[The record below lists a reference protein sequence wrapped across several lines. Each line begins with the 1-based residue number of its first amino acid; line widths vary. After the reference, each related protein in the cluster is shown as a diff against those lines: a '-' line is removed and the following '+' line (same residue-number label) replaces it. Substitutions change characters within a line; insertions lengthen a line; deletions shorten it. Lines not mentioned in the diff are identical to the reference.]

1 MRIDLKRKPWAQK
14 FMVIALAVAVCAISI
29 FSGRSALEVNAES
42 TDTQITNSA
51 NLITESA
58 ADERAQN
65 RVNTGSH
72 VFAAVTA
79 SGTWGTCPWSLSS
92 DGVLTIGAGTGANS
106 SGYGS
111 APWYSQRANIKSV
124 ELTGEVKLPQS
135 VANLFADCSNLTS
148 FDASNLD
155 TSAVTDMN
163 NMFYDCSS
171 LTSLDVSNW
180 DTSAVTNMGYM
191 FAGCTS
197 LTTLDVSN
205 WKTSAVTN
213 MSWVFGNC
221 SKLSALDVSNWDTSA
236 VQDMRYMFRNC
247 SSLTTLDISNWDTS
261 KAASMYGMFE
271 GCRSLTTIDV
281 SNWGTSNVT
290 DMGYMFNGCGK
301 LTALDVSNWNTSR
314 VINMGSMFYGCSSLT
329 TLDTSNWN
337 TSRATNMNWMFV
349 DCSNLTT
356 LGVSNWDTSHV
367 TDMNWMFKGCS
378 SLTTLDVSKWD
389 TSAVANMYNMFYDCS
404 SLTALDVSSWNT
416 GAVTDMRWMF
426 HNCNRLTTLDV
437 SSWDTSAVTNM
448 GYMFNGCS
456 SLTTLDVSSWDT
468 SAVTDM
474 TGMFSNCS
482 GLTTLGISSW
492 NTSKV
497 TSMYGMFNY
506 CRSFTTL
513 DLSNW
518 NTGAVQDM
526 SYMFQGCSNLA
537 SLDLSKWNTS
547 NVTTMPYTFNGCSS
561 LTYLDVSAWSTGK
574 VTTMQSMFS
583 GCSKLKHMK
592 VGTGFVFSSTG
603 GALPSPSAANGYYI
617 SGWYTAETGGTRR
630 ASAGGKY
637 TIAQTEDIYAQEA
650 PKNYHIFLNNNGGTS
665 KWKDMLTYADAFGS
679 GGINYHISSSTD
691 LGSAT
696 KNGYVFDGWEYYPMI
711 NYGFNTN
718 RVISYTNS
726 TYTKFGIVIHNS
738 TGKRVETIINTNT
751 LGTAKQDW
759 VCDLD
764 SGTYAIW
771 IGGLT
776 DSGAMRGY
784 KSTASLEKGK
794 TYRIEYNVVSI
805 ADGKVTFKDY
815 AFAGPGTMTTNN
827 MIPAGYATNFYADA
841 IWRLPEFVGWN
852 TAPDGSGTTYKP
864 GDALPDANL
873 DLYAQWG

>member
-1 MRIDLKRKPWAQK
+1 MGAFIKKALRYEGVQK
-14 FMVIALAVAVCAISI
+14 FIAIALAVAVCAISI

-42 TDTQITNSA
+42 AYTQITNSA
-51 NLITESA
+51 NSITESV
-58 ADERAQN
+58 ADGQEKN
-65 RVNTGSH
+65 RVNTGPH

-135 VANLFADCSNLTS
+135 VANLFAECRNLTS

-163 NMFYDCSS
+163 NMFSDFSR

-247 SSLTTLDISNWDTS
+247 SSLTTLDISNWDTG
-261 KAASMYGMFE
+261 KATSMYGMFE

-281 SNWGTSNVT
+281 SNWSTSNVT
-290 DMGYMFNGCGK
+290 DMGYMFHGCGK

-329 TLDTSNWN
+329 TIDTSNWN

-349 DCSNLTT
+349 DCSSLTT
-356 LGVSNWDTSHV
+356 LGVSNWDTSNV

-378 SLTTLDVSKWD
+378 SLTTLDV
-389 TSAVANMYNMFYDCS
+389 
-404 SLTALDVSSWNT
+404 
-416 GAVTDMRWMF
+416 
-426 HNCNRLTTLDV
+426 
-437 SSWDTSAVTNM
+437 
-448 GYMFNGCS
+448 
-456 SLTTLDVSSWDT
+456 
-468 SAVTDM
+468 
-474 TGMFSNCS
+474 
-482 GLTTLGISSW
+482 
-492 NTSKV
+492 
-497 TSMYGMFNY
+497 
-506 CRSFTTL
+506 
-513 DLSNW
+513 SNW

-547 NVTTMPYTFNGCSS
+547 NVTTMAYTFNGCSS

-603 GALPSPSAANGYYI
+603 GALPSPSAPNGYYI
-617 SGWYTAETGGTRR
+617 SGWYTAQTGGTRR

-711 NYGFNTN
+711 NYGFNSN

-738 TGKRVETIINTNT
+738 AGKRVETIINTNT

-759 VCDLD
+759 GCDLD

-852 TAPDGSGTTYKP
+852 TAPDGSGTTYAP